1 MSSEL
6 ETRIGAL
13 LTTPSYWGGV
23 IGYFV
28 GTYIIDFL
36 VTINEWTDIQ
46 YVYRLFTEIIA
57 CAALLA
63 LTVGGFAGWLAAS
76 LFRTWINDQ
85 KISDLVIHFCI
96 AIGLGLLFSLVM
108 FFVLVFLAFV

>member
-13 LTTPSYWGGV
+13 FTTPSYWGGV

-36 VTINEWTDIQ
+36 LTINEWIDIQ
-46 YVYRLFTEIIA
+46 YVYRLFTEISA

-63 LTVGGFAGWLAAS
+63 LTVGGFAGWLS
-76 LFRTWINDQ
+76 FSIFQTWIDDQ
-85 KISDLVIHFCI
+85 RISDLFFHFSI
-96 AIGLGLLFSLVM
+96 AIGFGLLFSLVM
-108 FFVLVFLAFV
+108 FIVLIFLAAV